1 MVDFKTRIFT
11 ESDNDIIGAEV
22 IVFSDQGT
30 RIGSIEIANA
40 EDLNALREQL
50 EVIDETYFDE
60 TRLNAVLANSQESTT
75 INATSISGYSSSDL
89 AKVSQL
95 SGYALT
101 NHTHVKTSITDL
113 YNYSISCS
121 NYNPTID
128 TDISVTVKVTN
139 QAGNPVVGHT
149 VSILK
154 NNSSWK
160 SGTTG
165 SNGEFT
171 TTYTC
176 SEWGLITFSA
186 NNRSTQVNVIGF
198 KRVLYNTTYALWVDE
213 SQHLAQL
220 RCSRTNITIT
230 NGECFKYS
238 DFIIPAKYRPP
249 LDSIALIYRGAN
261 EITNFVYGG
270 NGEVG
275 IYNAGTTKTGWNLVF
290 NHEWHY

>member
-186 NNRSTQVNVIGF
+186 NTVNKQILVKGYKTIKNDSGIRVRVNGDSVECRIVISSTTFTTSFTQFTGQTIPEGY
-198 KRVLYNTTYALWVDE
+198 RPNTTITMPSY
-213 SQHLAQL
+213 SN
-220 RCSRTNITIT
+220 TNLLVAVQP
-230 NGECFKYS
+230 NGNIMRRSMTGSNYTGACDCLLTWKY
-238 DFIIPAKYRPP
+238 
-249 LDSIALIYRGAN
+249 
-261 EITNFVYGG
+261 
-270 NGEVG
+270 
-275 IYNAGTTKTGWNLVF
+275 
-290 NHEWHY
+290 

>member
-186 NNRSTQVNVIGF
+186 NNTNTQINVQAIQVQYIQTTSKSCASLYSEDFTATVKAKPTGYEYMFVPINSYRSVTRMTGLSGTTASFQV
-198 KRVLYNTTYALWVDE
+198 
-213 SQHLAQL
+213 S
-220 RCSRTNITIT
+220 NISSSTRDV
-230 NGECFKYS
+230 NAVGW
-238 DFIIPAKYRPP
+238 
-249 LDSIALIYRGAN
+249 LIYYPN
-261 EITNFVYGG
+261 NF
-270 NGEVG
+270 N
-275 IYNAGTTKTGWNLVF
+275 I
-290 NHEWHY
+290 

>member
-40 EDLNALREQL
+40 EDLNALREEL

-128 TDISVTVKVTN
+128 TEISVTVKVTN

-186 NNRSTQVNVIGF
+186 NNKTLQIHVNGIISVQT
-198 KRVLYNTTYALWVDE
+198 VTYGT
-213 SQHLAQL
+213 L
-220 RCSRTNITIT
+220 RINKGLRLVQ
-230 NGECFKYS
+230 FKYYRENYNFTGTGLVTLHTQACGDYKPATEMTCATS
-238 DFIIPAKYRPP
+238 NPTISFIVTASGDIKAQ
-249 LDSIALIYRGAN
+249 S
-261 EITNFVYGG
+261 TST
-270 NGEVG
+270 
-275 IYNAGTTKTGWNLVF
+275 GTRTIEATATW
-290 NHEWHY
+290 YY

>member
-40 EDLNALREQL
+40 EDLNALREEL

-186 NNRSTQVNVIGF
+186 NTKQLQIFITGF
-198 KRVLYNTTYALWVDE
+198 KFIQSNITYNLYVDE
-213 SQHLAQL
+213 SQRLAQI
-220 RCSRTNITIT
+220 RVNRSNVTIN
-230 NGECFKYS
+230 NGDGFNYS
-238 DFIIPAKYRPP
+238 DFTIPSQYRPKTNSFVP
-249 LDSIALIYRGAN
+249 VGRNAPSILNYVWTDGTIGIFN
-261 EITNFVYGG
+261 NTGNQWTNYTMTFQ
-270 NGEVG
+270 
-275 IYNAGTTKTGWNLVF
+275 
-290 NHEWHY
+290 HEWHY

>member
-40 EDLNALREQL
+40 EDLNALREEL

-139 QAGNPVVGHT
+139 QAGNPVSGQS
-149 VSILK
+149 VSIAK
-154 NNSSWK
+154 NNVSWK
-160 SGTTG
+160 NGVTG

-186 NNRSTQVNVIGF
+186 NNNHIQVKVRGWREITAGIG
-198 KRVLYNTTYALWVDE
+198 RLWVNDE
-213 SQHLAQL
+213 TKTATYIF
-220 RCSRTNITIT
+220 SRTGTITSEISYANTIPKGYRPYGIVRMKAHNSAFQGFIIIESDGTVKISGGTASTSITIS
-230 NGECFKYS
+230 CQ
-238 DFIIPAKYRPP
+238 
-249 LDSIALIYRGAN
+249 
-261 EITNFVYGG
+261 ITYGYG
-270 NGEVG
+270 
-275 IYNAGTTKTGWNLVF
+275 LQ
-290 NHEWHY
+290 